1 MPQFSS
7 TMKSAFSRRI
17 FDVVVIGGGV
27 VGCAIARLLGRY
39 QIRAALVEKE
49 SDVSMG
55 ASCRNSGVIHA
66 GINYPPGSLRAKL
79 CMEGRAL
86 LIDWCE
92 ELGVPYRITGKLVI
106 ALSRD
111 QIADLEKLLVQGS
124 ENGVDG
130 LRILERQEMESL
142 QPGVQGIAALHVPT
156 TGIVSPYAL
165 TIALAED
172 AATNGVA
179 FFLDCEAHAIEHASN
194 SYTVRTSSCV
204 LTARCVV
211 NASGIF
217 ADKLGQ
223 SLEGGIPAIY
233 PCRGQYLV
241 LDTTAGESLRM
252 PIYPVPPRTSGGLGV
267 HITPTVDGNV
277 LLGPSAEYVDSRN
290 TYACTREVLDGLQRE
305 AAMMLPCL
313 STSSV
318 IASYSG
324 LRAKLSPPEEG
335 GYCDFF
341 IAESRRYPGVINLIG
356 LESPALTAAPAI
368 AQLVLEMIKPSIN
381 LEKKPAGMLH
391 LRKWYERFDALPE
404 EKKERLV
411 KECPDYGEV
420 ICRCEGVTKHE
431 VLQALRNPLGVKTL
445 VGLKY
450 RCRVM
455 MGRCGG
461 GYCLPRIV
469 EILQEELKWEPH
481 QILLRGKSS
490 PVFAGWVK

>member
-1 MPQFSS
+1 MPKLCSS
-7 TMKSAFSRRI
+7 VKSASTHKT

-27 VGCAIARLLGRY
+27 VGCAIARLLSRY

-79 CMEGRAL
+79 CMEGRAI

-92 ELGVPYRITGKLVI
+92 ELGVPFRITGKLVT

-111 QIADLEKLLVQGS
+111 QIPDLEELLVQGT
-124 ENGVDG
+124 ENGVEG
-130 LRILERQEMESL
+130 LRILEGHEVESL
-142 QPGVQGIAALHVPT
+142 QPGVQGVAALYVPT

-165 TIALAED
+165 TMALAED
-172 AATNGVA
+172 AATNGVV
-179 FFLDCEAHAIEHASN
+179 FFLDCEAKGIERASN
-194 SYTVRTSSCV
+194 GYRVRTSSSV
-204 LTARCVV
+204 LTAHCVV
-211 NASGIF
+211 NAAGIL
-217 ADKLGQ
+217 ADQIGQ
-223 SLEGGIPAIY
+223 SLEKDIPAIY
-233 PCRGQYLV
+233 PCRGQYLA
-241 LDTTAGESLRM
+241 LDKTVGESLRM
-252 PIYPVPPRTSGGLGV
+252 PVYPVPPRTSGGLGV

-277 LLGPSAEYVDSRN
+277 LLGPSAEYVDSRD
-290 TYACTREVLDGLQRE
+290 TYACTREVLEGLHRE
-305 AAMMLPCL
+305 AAMMLPGL
-313 STSSV
+313 STSTV

-324 LRAKLSPPEEG
+324 LRAKLSPPEKG
-335 GYCDFF
+335 GDSDFF
-341 IAESRRYPGVINLIG
+341 IAESGRSPGIINLIG

-368 AQLVLEMIKPSIN
+368 AELVLEMIKPRIK

-391 LRKWYERFDALPE
+391 LRKWYERFDELPE
-404 EKKERLV
+404 ENKERLV
-411 KECPDYGEV
+411 EECPDYGEV

-445 VGLKY
+445 AGLKY

-455 MGRCGG
+455 MGRCSG
-461 GYCLPRIV
+461 GYCLPRIAR
-469 EILQEELKWEPH
+469 ILQEELKWEPH
-481 QILLRGKSS
+481 QVLFRGKRS